1 MLKTL
6 LLTLLLVCT
15 SSAFAQLNID
25 SLSNL
30 DLGGMHNQGLNDIW
44 GYVDEFGN
52 EYAIVGG
59 TKGTSIVDISDP
71 TNPVE
76 VFFEIGLESV
86 WRDCKTYGDFA
97 YITTEAS
104 NGLLIIDLSPLPASS
119 ILPVAYYNGP
129 VGQGWSSAHNLY
141 VDTLGYAYI
150 FGADRGTGGCIIL
163 DVATDPMNPT
173 EIGVFDDWY
182 VHDGFAE
189 GDTMYL
195 GHISDGFFSVV
206 DIQDRANPVL
216 LGTHPTPSVFTHN
229 VWSSGGQYAFTTDE
243 VSDGYLGAYDISDPT
258 NIIELDRIQSSP
270 GAKVIPHNTHV
281 MGNFLITSYYS
292 DGVTVHDITHPYNMV
307 EVGNY
312 DTYPTQT
319 TGYDG
324 CWGAFPFFPSGTMVA
339 SDRSEGLF
347 VLGPTY
353 LQAAYLE
360 GTITN
365 SVTLLPIDFV
375 ETQILGHNQV
385 DQTNLAGFYATGI
398 ATVGTYDVEY
408 SKVGYFPQTISVNL
422 VNGIITTQ
430 DVVLVPIPPYSLT
443 ITVLEEGTN
452 NPIDGADILLE
463 AQLIEHL
470 GATNALGEE
479 DFTMFYEETYRVTIG
494 KWGYLTHCESIAIDN
509 TTGVFTIYLKPGIY
523 DDFVFDFGWTTA
535 GSATGGLFVRDIPI
549 GTAEM
554 ANPGFDSDNDCND
567 YCYVSG
573 NADVFD
579 FNADDIDDGDVI
591 LRSPLIDLTGYSDP
605 YVGYE
610 RWFFCEYGI
619 LPPGDSLE
627 VFVSNGTITAR
638 IDVQTYDPSIN
649 SQWIEKGIRILD
661 YVPLT
666 ATMQFTFFA
675 SDYATDINITE
686 VAVDRFY
693 ISEAEFVNIEFK
705 ENDPYVIY
713 PNPAANEF
721 NIDGLTKDAQYEI
734 VTING
739 RKVLSGS
746 ISPTEN
752 KIDVTVL
759 QDGVYFIRLEDQMQ
773 KIVISQ

>member
-1 MLKTL
+1 MLKSL
-6 LLTLLLVCT
+6 LLALVLVCT
-15 SSAFAQLNID
+15 STAFSQLNID

-30 DLGGMHNQGLNDIW
+30 DVGGVHNQGLNDIW
-44 GYVDEFGN
+44 GYVDELGN

-71 TNPVE
+71 ANPVE
-76 VFFEIGLESV
+76 VFYEPGLESV
-86 WRDCKTYGDFA
+86 WRDCKTYGDYA

-119 ILPVAYYNGP
+119 ILPVAFYNGP
-129 VGQGWSSAHNLY
+129 VGQTWTSAHNLY

-150 FGADRGTGGCIIL
+150 FGADRGNGGCIIL
-163 DVATDPMNPT
+163 DVATDPMNPS
-173 EIGVFDDWY
+173 EVGQFDDWY

-195 GHISDGFFSVV
+195 GHIGDGFFSVV

-216 LGTHPTPSVFTHN
+216 LGIKTTPSNFTHN

-243 VSDGYLGAYDISDPT
+243 VSNGYLGAYDISDPA
-258 NIIELDRIQSSP
+258 NIIEVDRIQSSP
-270 GAKVIPHNTHV
+270 GANVIPHNTHV
-281 MGNFLITSYYS
+281 KGDFLITSYYS
-292 DGVTVHDITHPYNMV
+292 DGVTIHDITYPYNMI

-324 CWGAFPFFPSGTMVA
+324 CWGAFPFFPSGIIVA

-353 LQAAYLE
+353 TQAAYLE

-365 SVTLLPIDFV
+365 SLTLSPVDFV
-375 ETQILGHNQV
+375 EAQIVGNIQL
-385 DQTNLAGFYATGI
+385 DETDLAGFYATGV
-398 ATVGTYDVEY
+398 ANGGTFDVEY
-408 SKVGYFPQTISVNL
+408 SKVGYFPQTISVTL

-430 DVVLVPIPPYSLT
+430 DVVLVPIAPYSLT
-443 ITVLEEGTN
+443 VTVLEEGTN
-452 NPIDGADILLE
+452 NPIDGVDVLLE
-463 AQLIEHL
+463 ALLLDHV
-470 GATNALGEE
+470 GTTNALGEE
-479 DFTMFYEETYRVTIG
+479 DFTMFYEETYRVTVG
-494 KWGYLTHCESIAIDN
+494 KWGYLTHCEQIAIDN
-509 TTGVFTIYLKPGIY
+509 TTGAITIHLKPGIY

-535 GSATGGLFVRDIPI
+535 GSAVEGLFVREVPF
-549 GTAEM
+549 GTDGM
-554 ANPGFDSDNDCND
+554 ANPGVDASNDCND

-573 NADVFD
+573 NAPFTAN
-579 FNADDIDDGDVI
+579 NADDIDAGDVI
-591 LRSPLIDLTGYSDP
+591 LRSPLMDLTGYSDP
-605 YVGYE
+605 YVGYQ
-610 RWFFCEYGI
+610 RWFYCEFGI
-619 LPPGDSLE
+619 LPGGDSLE
-627 VFVSNGTITAR
+627 VFVSNGATTAR
-638 IDVQTYDPSIN
+638 IDFQTYDLSIN

-661 YVPLT
+661 HVPLT
-666 ATMQFTFFA
+666 STMQFTFYA
-675 SDYATDINITE
+675 SDFNPNFNVTE
-686 VAVDRFY
+686 VGVDRFY
-693 ISEAEFVNIEFK
+693 IAEAEFVSVDFK
-705 ENDPYVIY
+705 ENEPFVIY
-713 PNPAANEF
+713 PNPATTEF
-721 NIDGLTKDAQYEI
+721 RIDGLTKDSQYEI

-746 ISPTEN
+746 ISPSEN
-752 KIDVTVL
+752 KIDVTGL